1 MWFLTGKVDDEPLR
15 TLDDAAKTK
24 SGFGAAF
31 LLPDDRS
38 TLEQRESLSQAHQE
52 SSDLQLLE
60 ADVRKHDKA
69 LTDVLVAS
77 VIFHRTSIEIAC
89 ANLGCLMKSISTFV
103 DTQITGNDVPFLQIA
118 ARRLA
123 LLISSSVFRRFQAR
137 NPDTLKNKLNYLAFS
152 LLNKVMA
159 AMAKSLRDEPSIM
172 AASKMNV
179 DGVNLASV
187 KLAHKIL
194 QTGLENITNIVSGAE
209 TMEVCVLYTNSI
221 FHERWLKKQQ
231 QVTIN
236 LEDYDDATSAA
247 ATGRRKSL
255 TVEEDEE
262 PAKKIP
268 RKDKGNVGPLIYTGD
283 GILPLPS
290 FSDYPNGEIAL
301 CGAAARNGTRGC
313 NKPNCKLDH
322 NPPQKWSKGKKKL
335 IIKLVKETDDMSWN
349 MAVVDKKWLGS
360 KASKASEN

>member
-1 MWFLTGKVDDEPLR
+1 
-15 TLDDAAKTK
+15 
-24 SGFGAAF
+24 
-31 LLPDDRS
+31 
-38 TLEQRESLSQAHQE
+38 
-52 SSDLQLLE
+52 
-60 ADVRKHDKA
+60 
-69 LTDVLVAS
+69 
-77 VIFHRTSIEIAC
+77 
-89 ANLGCLMKSISTFV
+89 
-103 DTQITGNDVPFLQIA
+103 
-118 ARRLA
+118 
-123 LLISSSVFRRFQAR
+123 
-137 NPDTLKNKLNYLAFS
+137 LAFS

-255 TVEEDEE
+255 TVEENEE